1 MRFSFLITLT
11 AITRLVCGGTM
22 TPDNDAVFGGVIDEE
37 LASILNNSTLQMSGA
52 VSEKADGI
60 AINPNSSEPI
70 ALSKLSG
77 ASQILQMHN
86 SRRYYHQV
94 APLRWS
100 QGLANFAQSWANQC
114 HYGHTND
121 VGKPLTAVCFVF
133 LTFFLSSFFVTCS
146 PVLVKTL
153 PWAFP
158 PGKPP

>member
-1 MRFSFLITLT
+1 MRSSFLITLI
-11 AITRLVCGGTM
+11 AITRLVCGGPVA
-22 TPDNDAVFGGVIDEE
+22 PDNDAAFGGAIDEE
-37 LASILNNSTLQMSGA
+37 LAGILNNSTLQMSGA
-52 VSEKADGI
+52 ISEKADGI

-77 ASQILQMHN
+77 PSQILQMHN

-121 VGKPLTAVCFVF
+121 VGTPLMAAWALLSYLFFSF
-133 LTFFLSSFFVTCS
+133 LFTCS
-146 PVLVKTL
+146 PVSERTL

-158 PGKPP
+158 PGKPQ